1 MYSIN
6 KLNINIE
13 FKPRKRLS
21 VVVFD
26 FETDIDK
33 QLLNISIFVNKY
45 RNCFE
50 NPLYEERGKY
60 WANEF
65 ICEAISPEHY
75 KNETNDLPSS
85 ITAIIQSDNNFKFE
99 LKSVEVYQFIE
110 SCGTPDIPL
119 HARQTITIG

>member
-50 NPLYEERGKY
+50 NPLYEEMGKY
-60 WANEF
+60 WANQF
-65 ICEAISPEHY
+65 ICEAISLEHY
-75 KNETNDLPSS
+75 RNETNNLPSS
-85 ITAIIQSDNNFKFE
+85 ITAIIQSDNNFQFK
-99 LKSVEVYQFIE
+99 LKSVEVYRFIE
-110 SCGTPDIPL
+110 SCGRPDFPL
-119 HARQTITIG
+119 HASQAYSNG